1 MVLDGNWSRRI
12 NQVTITNAGSGYTS
26 APTIAFSGG
35 SGTGAAATATIS
47 DGKITAITV
56 TNNGYN
62 YTSAP
67 TISISG
73 GGGSSGAATCT
84 IDSDFALGYLFDYEI
99 QLPTIY
105 RTTQQQQQFRS
116 DIQASLVIQRLKL
129 NLGHTGLY
137 ETLIERVGKPDYTE
151 IWEPVLSDSYLA
163 NSVDFLKE
171 ANQTIPTY
179 EKNTNLTVTIKSSHP
194 GPATLYSMSWE
205 GDYSNK
211 FYQRV

>member
-1 MVLDGNWSRRI
+1 MLNGNWSRRI

-26 APTIAFSGG
+26 VPTIAFSGG
-35 SGTGAAATATIS
+35 AGTGAAATATIS
-47 DGKITAITV
+47 GGKITAITV
-56 TNNGYN
+56 TDTGYN

-84 IDSDFALGYLFDYEI
+84 IDSDFTLGYLFDYEVK
-99 QLPTIY
+99 LPTIY
-105 RTTQQQQQFRS
+105 RTAQQAQKIRS
-116 DIQASLVIQRLKL
+116 DIEASLIIQRLKL
-129 NLGHTGLY
+129 NLGNAGLY
-137 ETLIERVGKPDYTE
+137 ETLIQRTGKPDYTE
-151 IWEPVLSDSYLA
+151 TWEPATADSYLA
-163 NSVDFLKE
+163 NSVDFVE
-171 ANQTIPTY
+171 SVTQTIPTY
-179 EKNTNLTVTIKSSHP
+179 ERNTNLTVTIKSSHP